1 MAAAKKKADPFFI
14 RARVNGGNS
23 NVQGIT
29 TIDLGAYVDALG
41 QSVLR
46 IHKIAVEVAD
56 VNGGTLTVSGNTSAS
71 LRMALTTA
79 YPDANLTSPILS
91 DNGTVST
98 GYLVAFNDQAATE
111 IPSNVSSSRRWVS
124 EQQIGPKKQGKK
136 QYISSRSIY
145 ESTNRLSSR
154 FSIDA
159 TGAAPAT
166 PCSQGCPPFS
176 RPRCV
181 STTPTCVATRYG
193 RYGHPLIS

>member
-1 MAAAKKKADPFFI
+1 MAAKKGTDSFFI

-56 VNGGTLTVSGNTSAS
+56 INGGTLTVAGNTSAS
-71 LRMALTTA
+71 LRMALTTS

-111 IPSNVSSSRRWVS
+111 IPSSVNSDFDQLDEHWTNGYLVAVDNMYLSA
-124 EQQIGPKKQGKK
+124 IGSTGFAEDAYVAICLECTVEKMDE
-136 QYISSRSIY
+136 RSAIALA
-145 ESTNRLSSR
+145 LSQ
-154 FSIDA
+154 
-159 TGAAPAT
+159 
-166 PCSQGCPPFS
+166 SQNQ
-176 RPRCV
+176 
-181 STTPTCVATRYG
+181 
-193 RYGHPLIS
+193 